1 MRAANRLVAFRRHPA
16 RLKMI
21 NRIKTFPPG
30 PPAFE
35 KYCLKYAGAP
45 RPAALSYAVVLTAGS
60 AAGTGGGLMSK
71 FWMIWPDNAVASAL
85 ILFAIAMPFLYA
97 ARRLVHDLLHSLGRM
112 AGGPLRLGARWL
124 FATARDMKERNKAVL
139 LAHGREEVGQHIE
152 REFERISALVTRDL
166 EGYPALQRKLLEE
179 ITRVEEDY
187 KKCGEVPPPPPEW
200 VEAVTAI
207 AKVKSD
213 SNEMVQRILEEIKRS
228 VHAIHDKAL
237 AEYRRAYESRHKIL
251 NGFMPFW
258 RSLDKT
264 FGQVDQ
270 KLTGLQQTSS
280 KIDAQMEKYEQINKK
295 TDKAEHA
302 LTVSAFTQFAISVL
316 VLLIAVGG
324 ALVNFKLIAL
334 PFSEMVGAGDYLTST
349 LRMSDVAALVIIFL
363 EATMGLFVMETLRIT
378 HLFPLIANMNERMRR
393 RMFWV
398 AVVFLFIF
406 AGIEAAL
413 ALMRDM
419 LSADKQA
426 LIRSLATAQ
435 QVAPPDPLLRMIP
448 TTAQMLLGFFLPFA
462 LAFVAVPLESFV
474 YSLRTVGG
482 AFVVMLIRATAFVL
496 RVLGNFVRQ
505 LCRVLIGVYDVTI
518 VLPLLIERLVKAT
531 RSEGDASESRPVKRA
546 A

>member
-1 MRAANRLVAFRRHPA
+1 
-16 RLKMI
+16 
-21 NRIKTFPPG
+21 
-30 PPAFE
+30 
-35 KYCLKYAGAP
+35 
-45 RPAALSYAVVLTAGS
+45 
-60 AAGTGGGLMSK
+60 MSNQ
-71 FWMIWPDNAVASAL
+71 FWMIWPGNAVASAL

-97 ARRLVHDLLHSLGRM
+97 ARRLVHDLLHSVGRM

-200 VEAVTAI
+200 VEAVTSI

-237 AEYRRAYESRHKIL
+237 GEYRRAYESRHKIL

-302 LTVSAFTQFAISVL
+302 LTVSAFTQFAISTM

-334 PFSEMVGAGDYLTST
+334 PFSEMVGSGDYLTST
-349 LRMSDVAALVIIFL
+349 MRMSDVAALVIIFL

-378 HLFPLIANMNERMRR
+378 HLFPLIANMNDRMRH
-393 RMFWV
+393 RMLWV
-398 AVVFLFIF
+398 AVVFLFVF

-419 LSADKQA
+419 LSADRQA
-426 LIRSLATAQ
+426 LVQSLASAK
-435 QVAPPDPLLRMIP
+435 AAAPDPLLRLIP
-448 TTAQMLLGFFLPFA
+448 TTAQMVLGFFLPFA
-462 LAFVAVPLESFV
+462 LAFVAIPLESFV

-482 AFVVMLIRATAFVL
+482 AFLVMLIRATAFVL
-496 RVLGNFVRQ
+496 RVLGNLVRQ
-505 LCRVLIGVYDVTI
+505 LCRVLVGVYDFTI
-518 VLPLLIERLVKAT
+518 VLPLLVERLVKAA
-531 RSEGDASESRPVKRA
+531 RSEGDSSESRPVKRA

>member
-1 MRAANRLVAFRRHPA
+1 
-16 RLKMI
+16 
-21 NRIKTFPPG
+21 
-30 PPAFE
+30 
-35 KYCLKYAGAP
+35 
-45 RPAALSYAVVLTAGS
+45 
-60 AAGTGGGLMSK
+60 MSNQ
-71 FWMIWPDNAVASAL
+71 FWMIWPGNAVASAL

-237 AEYRRAYESRHKIL
+237 GEYRRAYESRHKIL

-302 LTVSAFTQFAISVL
+302 LTVSAFTQFSISTM

-378 HLFPLIANMNERMRR
+378 HLFPLIANMNDQMRR
-393 RMFWV
+393 RMLWV
-398 AVVFLFIF
+398 AVVFLFVF

-419 LSADKQA
+419 LSADRQA
-426 LIRSLATAQ
+426 LVQSLATVQ
-435 QVAPPDPLLRMIP
+435 QAAPADPLLRMIP

-496 RVLGNFVRQ
+496 RVLGYLIRQ
-505 LCRVLIGVYDVTI
+505 LCRVLIAVYDVTI
-518 VLPLLIERLVKAT
+518 VLPLLVERLVKAA

>member
-21 NRIKTFPPG
+21 NQIKTVRPSS
-30 PPAFE
+30 PAFE
-35 KYCLKYAGAP
+35 KYCLNCAGAP
-45 RPAALSYAVVLTAGS
+45 CAPDLSYAVVLTTGRQAGW
-60 AAGTGGGLMSK
+60 GGHMSNQ
-71 FWMIWPDNAVASAL
+71 FWMIWPGNAVASAL

-97 ARRLVHDLLHSLGRM
+97 ARKLVHNLLRSVGRM
-112 AGGPLRLGARWL
+112 AAGPLRLGARWL

-139 LAHGREEVGQHIE
+139 LARGREEVGQNIE
-152 REFERISALVTRDL
+152 REFERISALVSRDL

-200 VEAVTAI
+200 VEAVTSI
-207 AKVKSD
+207 SKVKSD

-228 VHAIHDKAL
+228 VHTIHDKAL
-237 AEYRRAYESRHKIL
+237 GEYRRAYESRHKIL

-302 LTVSAFTQFAISVL
+302 LTVSAFTQFAISTM

-378 HLFPLIANMNERMRR
+378 HLFPLIANMNDRMRR
-393 RMFWV
+393 RMLWT
-398 AVVFLFIF
+398 AVVFLFVF

-419 LSADKQA
+419 LSADRQA
-426 LIRSLATAQ
+426 LVQSLATVQ
-435 QVAPPDPLLRMIP
+435 QAAPADPLLRMIP

-482 AFVVMLIRATAFVL
+482 AFGVVLIRATRFVL
-496 RVLGNFVRQ
+496 HVLGYLIRQ
-505 LCRVLIGVYDVTI
+505 LCRVLIAVYDVTI
-518 VLPLLIERLVKAT
+518 VLPLLVERLVKAA
-531 RSEGDASESRPVKRA
+531 RSDGDASESRPVKRA

>member
-1 MRAANRLVAFRRHPA
+1 
-16 RLKMI
+16 
-21 NRIKTFPPG
+21 
-30 PPAFE
+30 
-35 KYCLKYAGAP
+35 
-45 RPAALSYAVVLTAGS
+45 
-60 AAGTGGGLMSK
+60 MSNQ
-71 FWMIWPDNAVASAL
+71 FWMIWPGNAVASAL
-85 ILFAIAMPFLYA
+85 ILAAIAMPFLYA

-237 AEYRRAYESRHKIL
+237 GEYRRAYESRHKIL

-302 LTVSAFTQFAISVL
+302 LTVSAFTQFAISTM

-378 HLFPLIANMNERMRR
+378 HLFPLIANMNDRMRR
-393 RMFWV
+393 RMLWT
-398 AVVFLFIF
+398 AVVFLFVF

-419 LSADKQA
+419 LSADRQA
-426 LIRSLATAQ
+426 LVQSLATVQ
-435 QVAPPDPLLRMIP
+435 QAAPADPLLRMIP

-482 AFVVMLIRATAFVL
+482 AFVVMLIRATGFVL
-496 RVLGNFVRQ
+496 RVLGYVVRQ
-505 LCRVLIGVYDVTI
+505 LCRVLIAVYDVTI
-518 VLPLLIERLVKAT
+518 VLPLLVERLVKAA

>member
-1 MRAANRLVAFRRHPA
+1 MTSNQ
-16 RLKMI
+16 
-21 NRIKTFPPG
+21 
-30 PPAFE
+30 
-35 KYCLKYAGAP
+35 
-45 RPAALSYAVVLTAGS
+45 
-60 AAGTGGGLMSK
+60 
-71 FWMIWPDNAVASAL
+71 FWMIWPGNGVASAL

-97 ARRLVHDLLHSLGRM
+97 ARKLVHDLVRSLGHM
-112 AGGPLRLGARWL
+112 VGGPLRLGARWL
-124 FATARDMKERNKAVL
+124 FATARDMKERNRAVL
-139 LAHGREEVGQHIE
+139 LAHGREEVGQTIE
-152 REFERISALVTRDL
+152 REFERIGSMVTRDL

-213 SNEMVQRILEEIKRS
+213 GNEMVQRILEEIKRS
-228 VHAIHDKAL
+228 VEGIHSKAL

-264 FGQVDQ
+264 FGQVDK
-270 KLTGLQQTSS
+270 KLTGLQDTSS

-295 TDKAEHA
+295 TDKSEHA
-302 LTVSAFTQFAISVL
+302 LTVSAFTQFAIATL
-316 VLLIAVGG
+316 VLAIAVGG

-334 PFSEMVGAGDYLTST
+334 PFSEMVGAGDYLTAT

-378 HLFPLIANMNERMRR
+378 HLFPVIANMSERNRR
-393 RMFWV
+393 RMLWT
-398 AVVFLFIF
+398 AIVFLFVF

-419 LSADKQA
+419 LAADRQA
-426 LIRSLATAQ
+426 LVQSLASAQ
-435 QVAPPDPLLRMIP
+435 QAAPPDPLLRLIP
-448 TTAQMLLGFFLPFA
+448 TSAQMLLGFFLPFA
-462 LAFVAVPLESFV
+462 LAFVAIPLESFV

-482 AFVVMLIRATAFVL
+482 AFVVMLVRVSAFAL
-496 RVLGNFVRQ
+496 RVLGNLVRH
-505 LCRVLIGVYDVTI
+505 LCRVLIALYDVTI

-531 RSEGDASESRPVKRA
+531 RAGADDDAREARPVKRA

>member
-1 MRAANRLVAFRRHPA
+1 MTSNQ
-16 RLKMI
+16 
-21 NRIKTFPPG
+21 
-30 PPAFE
+30 
-35 KYCLKYAGAP
+35 
-45 RPAALSYAVVLTAGS
+45 
-60 AAGTGGGLMSK
+60 
-71 FWMIWPDNAVASAL
+71 FWMIWPGNAVASAL
-85 ILFAIAMPFLYA
+85 ILFVIAMPFLYA
-97 ARRLVHDLLHSLGRM
+97 ARRLVHDLIRSLGHM
-112 AGGPLRLGARWL
+112 VGGPLRLGARWL
-124 FATARDMKERNKAVL
+124 FATARDMKERNRQVL
-139 LAHGREEVGQHIE
+139 FAHGREEVGQTIE
-152 REFERISALVTRDL
+152 REFERIGAMVTRDL

-207 AKVKSD
+207 SKVKSEG
-213 SNEMVQRILEEIKRS
+213 NEMVQRILEEIKRS
-228 VHAIHDKAL
+228 VESIHAKAL

-264 FGQVDQ
+264 FGQVDK
-270 KLTGLQQTSS
+270 KLTGLQDTSS

-295 TDKAEHA
+295 TDKSEHS
-302 LTVSAFTQFAISVL
+302 LTVSAFTQFAIATL

-378 HLFPLIANMNERMRR
+378 HLFPIIANMSERMRR
-393 RMFWV
+393 RMLWT
-398 AVVFLFIF
+398 AVVFLVVF

-419 LSADKQA
+419 LAADRQA
-426 LIRSLATAQ
+426 LVQSLASPQ
-435 QVAPPDPLLRMIP
+435 QAAPPDPLLRVIP
-448 TTAQMLLGFFLPFA
+448 TSAQMLLGFFLPFA
-462 LAFVAVPLESFV
+462 LAFVAIPLESFI

-482 AFVVMLIRATAFVL
+482 AFLVMVVRVTGFLL
-496 RVLGNFVRQ
+496 RILGHLVRQ
-505 LCRVLIGVYDVTI
+505 LCRVLIAVYDVTI
-518 VLPLLIERLVKAT
+518 VLPLLVERVVKAIRT
-531 RSEGDASESRPVKRA
+531 DDDGRESRPMKKA

>member
-1 MRAANRLVAFRRHPA
+1 
-16 RLKMI
+16 
-21 NRIKTFPPG
+21 
-30 PPAFE
+30 
-35 KYCLKYAGAP
+35 
-45 RPAALSYAVVLTAGS
+45 
-60 AAGTGGGLMSK
+60 MSNQ
-71 FWMIWPDNAVASAL
+71 FWMIWPGNAVASAL

-200 VEAVTAI
+200 VEAVTSI

-228 VHAIHDKAL
+228 VNAIHDKAL
-237 AEYRRAYESRHKIL
+237 GEYRRAYESRHKIL

-270 KLTGLQQTSS
+270 KLTGLHQTSS

-302 LTVSAFTQFAISVL
+302 LTVSAFTQFAISTM

-334 PFSEMVGAGDYLTST
+334 PFSEMVGSGDYLTST

-378 HLFPLIANMNERMRR
+378 HLFPLIANMNDRMRQ
-393 RMFWV
+393 RMLWV
-398 AVVFLFIF
+398 AVVFLVVF

-419 LSADKQA
+419 LSADRQA
-426 LIRSLATAQ
+426 LVQSLATVQ
-435 QVAPPDPLLRMIP
+435 QAAPADPLLRMIP

-482 AFVVMLIRATAFVL
+482 AFLVMLIRATAFVL
-496 RVLGNFVRQ
+496 RVLGYLIRQ
-505 LCRVLIGVYDVTI
+505 LCRVLIAVYDVTI
-518 VLPLLIERLVKAT
+518 VLPLLVERLVKAA
-531 RSEGDASESRPVKRA
+531 RSDGDASESRPVKRA

>member
-1 MRAANRLVAFRRHPA
+1 
-16 RLKMI
+16 
-21 NRIKTFPPG
+21 
-30 PPAFE
+30 
-35 KYCLKYAGAP
+35 
-45 RPAALSYAVVLTAGS
+45 
-60 AAGTGGGLMSK
+60 MSNQ
-71 FWMIWPDNAVASAL
+71 FWMIWPGNAVASAL

-97 ARRLVHDLLHSLGRM
+97 ARKLVHDLLHSVGRM
-112 AGGPLRLGARWL
+112 AAGPLRLGARWL

-237 AEYRRAYESRHKIL
+237 GEYRRAYESRHKIL

-302 LTVSAFTQFAISVL
+302 LTVSAFTQFAISTM

-334 PFSEMVGAGDYLTST
+334 PFSEMVGSGDYLTST

-378 HLFPLIANMNERMRR
+378 HLFPLIANMNDRMRR
-393 RMFWV
+393 RMLWT
-398 AVVFLFIF
+398 AVVFLFVF

-419 LSADKQA
+419 LSADRQA
-426 LIRSLATAQ
+426 LVQSLATVQ
-435 QVAPPDPLLRMIP
+435 QAAPADPLLRMIP

-482 AFVVMLIRATAFVL
+482 AFVVMLIRATGFVL
-496 RVLGNFVRQ
+496 RVLGYVVRQ
-505 LCRVLIGVYDVTI
+505 LCRVLIAVYDVTI
-518 VLPLLIERLVKAT
+518 VLPLLVERLVKAA

>member
-1 MRAANRLVAFRRHPA
+1 
-16 RLKMI
+16 
-21 NRIKTFPPG
+21 
-30 PPAFE
+30 
-35 KYCLKYAGAP
+35 
-45 RPAALSYAVVLTAGS
+45 
-60 AAGTGGGLMSK
+60 MSNQ
-71 FWMIWPDNAVASAL
+71 FWMIWPGNAVASAL
-85 ILFAIAMPFLYA
+85 ILVAIAMPFLYA

-237 AEYRRAYESRHKIL
+237 GEYRRAYESRHKIL

-264 FGQVDQ
+264 FGQVDK
-270 KLTGLQQTSS
+270 KLTGLHDTSS
-280 KIDAQMEKYEQINKK
+280 KIDAQMGKYEQINKK
-295 TDKAEHA
+295 TDKPEHA
-302 LTVSAFTQFAISVL
+302 LTVSAFTQFAISTL

-334 PFSEMVGAGDYLTST
+334 PFSEMVGAGDYLTAT
-349 LRMSDVAALVIIFL
+349 LRMSDVAALVLIFL

-378 HLFPLIANMNERMRR
+378 HLFPIIANMSERMRR
-393 RMFWV
+393 RMFWT
-398 AVVFLFIF
+398 AVVFLFVF
-406 AGIEAAL
+406 ALIEAGL

-419 LSADKQA
+419 LAADRAA
-426 LIRSLATAQ
+426 LLQSLAAAR
-435 QVAPPDPLLRMIP
+435 VGPPDPLLRLIP

-496 RVLGNFVRQ
+496 RVLGNFIRQ
-505 LCRVLIGVYDVTI
+505 LCRVLIGVYDITI
-518 VLPLLIERLVKAT
+518 LLPLLIERLVRPT
-531 RSEGDASESRPVKRA
+531 RSQGDASQSCPVKRPA
-546 A
+546 

>member
-1 MRAANRLVAFRRHPA
+1 
-16 RLKMI
+16 
-21 NRIKTFPPG
+21 
-30 PPAFE
+30 
-35 KYCLKYAGAP
+35 
-45 RPAALSYAVVLTAGS
+45 
-60 AAGTGGGLMSK
+60 MSDQ
-71 FWMIWPDNAVASAL
+71 FWMIWPGNAVASAL

-97 ARRLVHDLLHSLGRM
+97 ARRLVHDLLHSIGRM
-112 AGGPLRLGARWL
+112 VGGPLRLGARWL
-124 FATARDMKERNKAVL
+124 FATARDMKERNSVVL

-200 VEAVTAI
+200 VEAVTSI
-207 AKVKSD
+207 SKVKSD

-237 AEYRRAYESRHKIL
+237 GEYRRAYESRHKIL

-302 LTVSAFTQFAISVL
+302 LTVSAFTQFAISTM

-334 PFSEMVGAGDYLTST
+334 PFSEMVGSGDYLTST
-349 LRMSDVAALVIIFL
+349 MRMSDVAALVIIFL

-378 HLFPLIANMNERMRR
+378 HLFPLIANMNDRMRH
-393 RMFWV
+393 RMLWV
-398 AVVFLFIF
+398 AVVFLFVF

-419 LSADKQA
+419 LSADRQA
-426 LIRSLATAQ
+426 LVQSLASAK
-435 QVAPPDPLLRMIP
+435 AAAPDPLLRLIP
-448 TTAQMLLGFFLPFA
+448 TTAQMVLGFFLPFA
-462 LAFVAVPLESFV
+462 LAFVAIPLESFV

-482 AFVVMLIRATAFVL
+482 AFLVMLIRATAFVL
-496 RVLGNFVRQ
+496 RVLGNLVRQ
-505 LCRVLIGVYDVTI
+505 LCRVLIGVYDFTI
-518 VLPLLIERLVKAT
+518 VLPLLVERLVKAA
-531 RSEGDASESRPVKRA
+531 RSEGDSSESRPVKRA

>member
-1 MRAANRLVAFRRHPA
+1 
-16 RLKMI
+16 
-21 NRIKTFPPG
+21 
-30 PPAFE
+30 
-35 KYCLKYAGAP
+35 
-45 RPAALSYAVVLTAGS
+45 
-60 AAGTGGGLMSK
+60 MSNQ
-71 FWMIWPDNAVASAL
+71 FWMIWPGNAVASAL
-85 ILFAIAMPFLYA
+85 ILAAIAMPFLYA

-200 VEAVTAI
+200 VETVTAI

-237 AEYRRAYESRHKIL
+237 GEYRRAYESRHKIL

-270 KLTGLQQTSS
+270 KLTGLHQTSS

-302 LTVSAFTQFAISVL
+302 LTVSAFTQFAISTM

-334 PFSEMVGAGDYLTST
+334 PFSEMVGSGDYLTST

-378 HLFPLIANMNERMRR
+378 HLFPLIANMNDRMRR
-393 RMFWV
+393 RMLWV
-398 AVVFLFIF
+398 AVVFLVVF

-426 LIRSLATAQ
+426 LVQSLASAQ
-435 QVAPPDPLLRMIP
+435 AAPPDPLLRMIP
-448 TTAQMLLGFFLPFA
+448 TTAQMVLGFFLPFA

-496 RVLGNFVRQ
+496 RVLGNLIRQ
-505 LCRVLIGVYDVTI
+505 LCKVLIGIYDVTI
-518 VLPLLIERLVKAT
+518 VLPLLVERLVKAA
-531 RSEGDASESRPVKRA
+531 RSESDGSESRPVKRA